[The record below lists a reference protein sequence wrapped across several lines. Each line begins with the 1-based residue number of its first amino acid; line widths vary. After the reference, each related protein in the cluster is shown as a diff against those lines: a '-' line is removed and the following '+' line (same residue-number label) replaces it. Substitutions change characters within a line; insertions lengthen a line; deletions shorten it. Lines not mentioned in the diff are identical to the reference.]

1 MALIS
6 CPDCGKQISDKAPAC
21 PKCGRP
27 AGLPLE
33 EPSLDENAV
42 KLVQLTCVA
51 RDVNHVY
58 WDEESVA
65 AVQRWFH
72 EHYGGVPSFDRFYN
86 VYGRKSV
93 DQVAKQFIEE
103 RHVELEA
110 YRQINGDSSCH
121 ACGSRDG
128 LTHYPFGM
136 ARILSTKW
144 DWTETVLSIGVSAVT
159 LPWLGIGGLYGPSRS
174 RTAQIIR
181 LQLVLCRRCA
191 DQRKGFFGK
200 VKLSVKDYAL
210 HPWFEHVRSL
220 SYAKVLT
227 PEELAQYKPV
237 G

>member
-1 MALIS
+1 MCLSQESLMALIT

-27 AGLPLE
+27 AALPLE

-93 DQVAKQFIEE
+93 
-103 RHVELEA
+103 
-110 YRQINGDSSCH
+110 
-121 ACGSRDG
+121 
-128 LTHYPFGM
+128 
-136 ARILSTKW
+136 
-144 DWTETVLSIGVSAVT
+144 
-159 LPWLGIGGLYGPSRS
+159 
-174 RTAQIIR
+174 
-181 LQLVLCRRCA
+181 
-191 DQRKGFFGK
+191 
-200 VKLSVKDYAL
+200 
-210 HPWFEHVRSL
+210 
-220 SYAKVLT
+220 
-227 PEELAQYKPV
+227 
-237 G
+237 